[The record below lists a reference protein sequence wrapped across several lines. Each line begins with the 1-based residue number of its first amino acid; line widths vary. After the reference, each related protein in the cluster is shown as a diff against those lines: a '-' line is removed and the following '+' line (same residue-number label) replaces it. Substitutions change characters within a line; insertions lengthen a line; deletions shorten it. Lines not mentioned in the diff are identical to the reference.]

1 MKTSVILNFVLAVA
15 VVVLGIKAVQNS
27 SGGDAA
33 KPDAAPENTEKKG
46 SLQPFDIKES
56 LSVHPFTFFTG
67 DGLLLCAGDK
77 TSENAMTI
85 GWGALGTLWSKP
97 AVTVYVRQGRH
108 THEFMERS
116 PYFTVMTFSDKNVLR
131 YMGTHS
137 GRDGDKAKALG
148 LHTLYTENGTPYYA
162 EADTV
167 IECRTMYAGLMA
179 DKGFRSEVPSD
190 FYGAHDDGGGF
201 HSEYI
206 GEVVGALRRQ

>member
-1 MKTSVILNFVLAVA
+1 MKTSVILNFVLAIA
-15 VVVLGIKAVQNS
+15 VVVLGVKAVKNG
-27 SGGDAA
+27 SGCDAD
-33 KPDAAPENTEKKG
+33 KTDAAPENTAAKG
-46 SLQPFDIKES
+46 ELQPFDIEES
-56 LSVHPFTFFTG
+56 LSVSPFTFFTG

-77 TSENAMTI
+77 TSSNAMTI

-116 PYFTVMTFSDKNVLR
+116 SYFTVMTFSDKNVLR

-167 IECRTMYAGLMA
+167 IECRTMYAGIMSE
-179 DKGFRSEVPSD
+179 KGFRSKTPSD

-201 HSEYI
+201 HTEYI